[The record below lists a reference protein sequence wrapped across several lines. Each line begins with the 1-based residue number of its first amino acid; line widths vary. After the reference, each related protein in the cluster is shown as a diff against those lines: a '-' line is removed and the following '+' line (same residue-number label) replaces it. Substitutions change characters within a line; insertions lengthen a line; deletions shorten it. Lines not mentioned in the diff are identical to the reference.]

1 MIIAEPGDSAVG
13 LGDRLHNGEAQ
24 TAAPPGA
31 RGRGEAD
38 ERMGQIVVGEARTMI
53 TNLYLNGVAGALPIS
68 STFPAPCV
76 SALSTRLLK
85 AYSRRGRSAKIIP
98 SSD

>member
-53 TNLYLNGVAGALPIS
+53 TNLYLNGVAGACADQLH
-68 STFPAPCV
+68 
-76 SALSTRLLK
+76 
-85 AYSRRGRSAKIIP
+85 IP
-98 SSD
+98 RTVRQRIVH